1 MAVVERFQTITV
13 QSRNEDPSEINSL
26 VNSALSG
33 IDASKVES
41 VNITPVY
48 STILE
53 NNSILQG
60 YIGVILY
67 KTNIWLKPKR
77 I

>member
-67 KTNIWLKPKR
+67 KTNI
-77 I
+77 

>member
-60 YIGVILY
+60 YIGIILY
-67 KTNIWLKPKR
+67 KTNI
-77 I
+77 

>member
-1 MAVVERFQTITV
+1 MAVTERFQTITV
-13 QSRNEDPSEINSL
+13 QSRNEDPGEINSL
-26 VNSALSG
+26 VNNALSG
-33 IDASKVES
+33 IEVSKVES
-41 VNITPVY
+41 VTITPVY

-67 KTNIWLKPKR
+67 KTNI
-77 I
+77 